1 MHTTTLTNLIY
12 AGSIAVDSGQAMVGD
27 PCYLD
32 GWEPWANGEPFD
44 HESKAGQYGYLGAC
58 GVTLKEGY
66 GQLGSADAVVFS
78 TGYGDGLYPVY
89 VQLNSDGRVSK
100 VVINFEDEVDEDEQ
114 TREASQ
120 TVHI

>member
-1 MHTTTLTNLIY
+1 MDIKEMTLI
-12 AGSIAVDSGQAMVGD
+12 GHFAVDSGQAMVGD

-32 GWEPWANGEPFD
+32 DWELWNNGEPFD

-66 GQLGSADAVVFS
+66 GELGRGTAVVFS

-89 VQLNSDGRVSK
+89 AELNEDGRVAR
-100 VVINFEDEVDEDEQ
+100 VVIEFISEDEE
-114 TREASQ
+114 
-120 TVHI
+120 